1 MRELIRTILNE
12 VKFSQENA
20 DKLKHKFGWRFVQT
34 ANPKSGKNYKKLH
47 IYTFRSPKYKYNVH
61 IEEYEYDFYL
71 ISFFPKLNMDFYV
84 KQSKLG
90 STGQKHYDEFTY
102 LTKENIPL
110 KILSLMISEKIEPEK
125 ILIRGAEKNI
135 ELTLTKNQE
144 NIIYNFHTEFWI
156 TKDGSIYD
164 GNYLCGEIYLTI
176 LIDFKKNTYKIPKF
190 KCKYDAD
197 ICYQTENLSNSQEET
212 NVVDVPK
219 KDYSKYYKYGPIALG
234 IGGIVA
240 TPFLLGVLGGKN
252 NKSKRRKSKKRKTK
266 TKKYFYK

>member
-1 MRELIRTILNE
+1 M
-12 VKFSQENA
+12 ENDKNSIKA
-20 DKLKHKFGWRFVQT
+20 DKL
-34 ANPKSGKNYKKLH
+34 NIELMNILS
-47 IYTFRSPKYKYNVH
+47 KYRV
-61 IEEYEYDFYL
+61 IDLDL
-71 ISFFPKLNMDFYV
+71 INKIGIVMCQNILNFIGD
-84 KQSKLG
+84 L
-90 STGQKHYDEFTY
+90 
-102 LTKENIPL
+102 I
-110 KILSLMISEKIEPEK
+110 SLMISEKIEPEK

-156 TKDGSIYD
+156 TKVGSIYD
-164 GNYLCGEIYLTI
+164 GDFLCGEIYLTI
-176 LIDFKKNTYKIPKF
+176 LIDLKKNTYKIPKF

-197 ICYQTENLSNSQEET
+197 ICYQTENLSNSQEES

-252 NKSKRRKSKKRKTK
+252 KKIKRKNK
-266 TKKYFYK
+266 TKNKTKNKNKNKTKRK